1 MSDLRTPQWAPV
13 GVGAVP
19 SQLASTPSPKLVS
32 AAHEFEAS
40 MMKELM
46 GPLTSGG
53 DSLEGGED
61 GAGSESAIT
70 SFAGEALGKAISEH
84 GGFGIANRILHQ
96 LSATGNHSGKTDVS
110 KHGNGTAT
118 NSPL

>member
-1 MSDLRTPQWAPV
+1 MSDLRTPQFSPIGPV
-13 GVGAVP
+13 P
-19 SQLASTPSPKLVS
+19 TLPASTLSPKVVN

-46 GPLTSGG
+46 APLAGG

-61 GAGSESAIT
+61 TASSESAIT
-70 SFAGEALGKAISEH
+70 SFASEALGKAISEH

-96 LSATGNHSGKTDVS
+96 LSAAGNQSGKPSVP
-110 KHGNGTAT
+110 KHGNGTT
-118 NSPL
+118 TKSPL

>member
-19 SQLASTPSPKLVS
+19 AQPASTPSPKLVT

-46 GPLTSGG
+46 APLTSSG

-61 GAGSESAIT
+61 TAGSESAIT

-96 LSATGNHSGKTDVS
+96 LSAAGNHSGKTAVPQ
-110 KHGNGTAT
+110 HGNGTPT

>member
-1 MSDLRTPQWAPV
+1 MSDLRTPQFSPIGPV
-13 GVGAVP
+13 P
-19 SQLASTPSPKLVS
+19 MPPASTLSPRVVN

-46 GPLTSGG
+46 APLAGG

-61 GAGSESAIT
+61 TAGSESAIT

-96 LSATGNHSGKTDVS
+96 LSAAGNQSGKPSVP
-110 KHGNGTAT
+110 KHGDGTT
-118 NSPL
+118 TKSPL

>member
-1 MSDLRTPQWAPV
+1 MSDLRTPQLSPV
-13 GVGAVP
+13 GPVP
-19 SQLASTPSPKLVS
+19 APPASTPSPKLVS

-84 GGFGIANRILHQ
+84 GGFGIAKRILHQ
-96 LSATGNHSGKTDVS
+96 LSAAGNHSGKTS
-110 KHGNGTAT
+110 EPAHGNGTPT
-118 NSPL
+118 NSSL